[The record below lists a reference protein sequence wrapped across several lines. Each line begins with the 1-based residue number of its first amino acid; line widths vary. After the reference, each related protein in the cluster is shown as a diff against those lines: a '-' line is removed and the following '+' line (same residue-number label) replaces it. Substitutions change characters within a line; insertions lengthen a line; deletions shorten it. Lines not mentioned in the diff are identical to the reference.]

1 MVAGNNRPGD
11 LPECKSLKIRP
22 VMLITGFFFLPVAD
36 VRLYSIGLLL
46 VGKKSGAFGRGY
58 GVSEPASAW
67 DVPPAAPDFPQ
78 SAVIPF
84 IR

>member
-1 MVAGNNRPGD
+1 MPG
-11 LPECKSLKIRP
+11 
-22 VMLITGFFFLPVAD
+22 AD
-36 VRLYSIGLLL
+36 VRLYAIGLLL